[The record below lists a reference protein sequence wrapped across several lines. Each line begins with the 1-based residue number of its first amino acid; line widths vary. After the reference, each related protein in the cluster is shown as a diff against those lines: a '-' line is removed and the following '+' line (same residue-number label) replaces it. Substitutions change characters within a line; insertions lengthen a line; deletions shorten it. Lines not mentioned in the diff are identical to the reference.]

1 MHSAPAIMAT
11 LEIALANSGSEAGPG
26 MLIEKL
32 AAGVVQVRTPIG
44 PRYVMP
50 SFLQRVYLIWMFR
63 NFPILPHAVLN
74 RRQQRMIDRMCGEQ
88 RFASMAYADGMD
100 EAPVIGTVEHRPP
113 IGADQLSS
121 RRAEASDSGGLAA
134 EVRQRS

>member
-1 MHSAPAIMAT
+1 
-11 LEIALANSGSEAGPG
+11 

-50 SFLQRVYLIWMFR
+50 SFRQRVYLVWMFR

-74 RRQQRMIDRMCGEQ
+74 RRQQRMIDRMCSEQ

-100 EAPVIGTVEHRPP
+100 EAPVIGTIEHRPP
-113 IGADQLSS
+113 IASDRLSP
-121 RRAEASDSGGLAA
+121 RRAVASESTNLAAEAS
-134 EVRQRS
+134 QRS

>member
-1 MHSAPAIMAT
+1 MW
-11 LEIALANSGSEAGPG
+11 
-26 MLIEKL
+26 IEKL
-32 AAGVVQVRTPIG
+32 ADGVVRVQTPIG
-44 PRYVMP
+44 PRFIMP
-50 SFLQRVYLIWMFR
+50 SFLQRVYLLWMFR

-74 RRQQRMIDRMCGEQ
+74 GRQQRLIDRMCSEQ

-100 EAPVIGTVEHRPP
+100 EAPVIGTVEHRPS

-121 RRAEASDSGGLAA
+121 RRAETSDSRSMAA